1 MAIGRG
7 RPSKPTLEIKPGRAM
22 RALGEL
28 LRNDGLDPF
37 ALFDASLELL
47 IRQFM
52 VDHALITRISE
63 GQLDTFWWVQAGNG
77 AREPM
82 AVHQSLRLCQRVL
95 QEPEGSLAL
104 GTVSPSEGGAWLRAF
119 AGVVL
124 REGGKPIGTLAVL
137 HGQPFVFSNEDLD
150 FIKSVAGLLG
160 RALEIE
166 NLKFKLEVAQESLA
180 LSTAVVQDSA
190 LESAVSRL
198 PNGRFFEVWMKGH
211 MHQAR
216 RQNQILSLAVWEGAQ
231 GGTSPDLLRQVAQ
244 SLRGDDLLV
253 ELAVGR
259 YLILLPHTNQE
270 GAEILLTRVRK
281 DLGQPFMGATLWLP
295 ERDDL
300 MMRAGL
306 RRAEQARQEAV
317 RDGGGGA
324 LRWKLPTLVTLEDP
338 AGG

>member
-7 RPSKPTLEIKPGRAM
+7 RSSKPSLEIKPGRAM

-63 GQLDTFWWVQAGNG
+63 GQMDTFWWVQAGDG

-82 AVHQSLRLCQRVL
+82 AVHQSLKLCGRVL

-150 FIKSVAGLLG
+150 FIRSVAGLLG
-160 RALEIE
+160 RAMEIE
-166 NLKFKLEVAQESLA
+166 NLKYKLEVAQESLA
-180 LSTAVVQDSA
+180 LSSAVVQDSA
-190 LESAVSRL
+190 LESAISGL
-198 PNGRFFEVWMKGH
+198 PNGRFLEVWMKGH

-216 RQNQILSLAVWEGAQ
+216 RQNQILSLALWEGAE
-231 GGTSPDLLRQVAQ
+231 GHPTVEVLRQVAQ

-253 ELAVGR
+253 ELSRGR
-259 YLILLPHTNQE
+259 YLLLLPHTNQE
-270 GAEILLTRVRK
+270 GAEILLSRVRK
-281 DLGQPFMGATLWLP
+281 DLGTLPMGATLWLP

-300 MMRAGL
+300 MLRAAL
-306 RRAEQARQEAV
+306 RRAELARQEAV
-317 RDGGGGA
+317 RDEGA
-324 LRWKLPTLVTLEDP
+324 GELKWKLATLVTLDDQ
-338 AGG
+338 AG